1 MALKNVYFAQKCV
14 VYNKE
19 TKKIL
24 ILKRSDYKSES
35 ANLWD
40 FVGGSYDFGEDSIDG
55 LKREGV
61 EELGINLNEIH
72 TINYYANPSNKPEF
86 TFIFGLSF
94 CDNYEFEKG
103 KPVLSS
109 EHLGYEWIGIDEI
122 NEYEFVFSI
131 EKCKDK
137 IKPFIDRFY

>member
-1 MALKNVYFAQKCV
+1 MVLNKVLFAQKCV
-14 VYNKE
+14 VYNKD

-24 ILKRSDYKSES
+24 ILKRSDYKSSS

-61 EELGINLNEIH
+61 EELRINLNEIH
-72 TINYYANPSNKPEF
+72 TINYYALPADKPEH

-94 CDNYEFEKG
+94 CDNFEFEK
-103 KPVLSS
+103 KVPVLSN
-109 EHLGYEWIGIDEI
+109 EHTEFVWVDIDEL
-122 NEYEFVFSI
+122 NDYEFVDSI
-131 EKCKDK
+131 KRCKDK
-137 IKPFIDRFY
+137 IKPFIERFY

>member
-14 VYNKE
+14 VFNKR
-19 TKKIL
+19 TNKIL
-24 ILKRSDYKSES
+24 ILKRSDYKTEN

-72 TINYYANPSNKPEF
+72 TINYYANPANKP
-86 TFIFGLSF
+86 
-94 CDNYEFEKG
+94 D
-103 KPVLSS
+103 
-109 EHLGYEWIGIDEI
+109 
-122 NEYEFVFSI
+122 
-131 EKCKDK
+131 
-137 IKPFIDRFY
+137 